1 MVARVPNDVT
11 PKGQPRVLRRPRRAR
26 CLGSLTST
34 IHSPALPSATQANA
48 SHSYISS
55 SLHRQHPFP
64 HHATHPALPLQRPF
78 DHHES
83 TTQHLAIRRKYLR
96 AQNHIHHA
104 SLVLQRDEHRAPRR
118 RRTLPAQWLA
128 RLLPYTRIFTAL
140 DADKAGTLN
149 ATRLPGLAVP
159 AGRWQQMDDG
169 NIEGYL
175 EPRADKRGKSYI
187 AVIATSMVTNITQL
201 HTVN

>member
-1 MVARVPNDVT
+1 M
-11 PKGQPRVLRRPRRAR
+11 
-26 CLGSLTST
+26 
-34 IHSPALPSATQANA
+34 
-48 SHSYISS
+48 
-55 SLHRQHPFP
+55 
-64 HHATHPALPLQRPF
+64 
-78 DHHES
+78 
-83 TTQHLAIRRKYLR
+83 
-96 AQNHIHHA
+96 
-104 SLVLQRDEHRAPRR
+104 
-118 RRTLPAQWLA
+118 
-128 RLLPYTRIFTAL
+128 LPYTRIFTAL